1 MKYPFS
7 YTVRGYDYDS
17 QDYYLESGIGFCDGW
32 ADAAYQLEQYFGEE
46 FIEIT
51 HLELHEETTVLN
63 LSAKAFAAVREC
75 LKGEEIYRES
85 CEDGYETLD

>member
-17 QDYYLESGIGFCDGW
+17 QEYYLENGIGLCDGW

-46 FIEIT
+46 FVAIK

-63 LSAKAFAAVREC
+63 LSVEAFAAVREC
-75 LKGEEIYRES
+75 LKGEEIYRVS
-85 CEDGYETLD
+85 CEDEDEI